1 MTDLAKTL
9 PRWTYARRAF
19 KLERTPTTRFW
30 NARSRHGPSWARTR
44 PAGPAQ
50 VREPIFTA
58 LRFSEILSVTC
69 HIERSLTPVSPRWPA
84 PRRRW
89 SDANAPSSCR
99 GDVANGTRLVMLAS
113 PPKRRGGTRWRCQP
127 VGAVLFMI
135 VVLGVTACGGGNSFA
150 ANLKSN
156 FLNAC
161 EQQGSPSPCECALKQ
176 IEAHVSQ
183 STFEASERA
192 QAQGA
197 SPPKWQLDAARAC
210 KIIK

>member
-1 MTDLAKTL
+1 M
-9 PRWTYARRAF
+9 RR
-19 KLERTPTTRFW
+19 TV
-30 NARSRHGPSWARTR
+30 
-44 PAGPAQ
+44 AG
-50 VREPIFTA
+50 
-58 LRFSEILSVTC
+58 
-69 HIERSLTPVSPRWPA
+69 
-84 PRRRW
+84 
-89 SDANAPSSCR
+89 
-99 GDVANGTRLVMLAS
+99 
-113 PPKRRGGTRWRCQP
+113 
-127 VGAVLFMI
+127 LFMI

-197 SPPKWQLDAARAC
+197 SPPKWQLAVRPEEVVQLVEASDGRLVAEGAVGSSAIVEVDPAGTDTELGV
-210 KIIK
+210 KIAFIKETKHFPQIGSFTMFELPTGNYDKGLGVG